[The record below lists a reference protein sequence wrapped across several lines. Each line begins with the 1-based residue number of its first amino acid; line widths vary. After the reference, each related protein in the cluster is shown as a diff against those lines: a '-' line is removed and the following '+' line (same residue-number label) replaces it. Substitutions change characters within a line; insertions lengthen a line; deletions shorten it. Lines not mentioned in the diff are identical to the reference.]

1 MMTQLFQLKME
12 EAFGRGSVKANFC
25 GQKVTEI

>member
-25 GQKVTEI
+25 SQEVTEI